1 MYILLVFPAWYIVRS
16 TTQSMYA
23 APLTPLLPGC
33 RVLTEG
39 FTREDTV
46 SGGVLHVDV
55 QVGAFHGDD
64 EVDVYLEVV

>member
-39 FTREDTV
+39 FAREDTV

-64 EVDVYLEVV
+64 EVNVYLEVV